1 MNEKILYI
9 LNPLSGRGID
19 KNAILQSLREIAGS
33 SQLEVFETK
42 GEHDAKRI
50 KEKIKAD
57 KPEVI
62 WIGGGDGTIRLVAG
76 ALEYTDI
83 PMAVIPLG
91 SANGLAKC
99 LGIDDIEDAYS
110 AIKKGKSRKLDV
122 LKINSEICLHLSDFG
137 FNAGLIKKF
146 EEENERGMM
155 AYFRSSL
162 RQFQEMKP
170 YTFGITIDG
179 KNIDGK
185 EESKVEAKMLV
196 IANGDRYG
204 TGAIINPAG
213 KIDDGRFEIIVL
225 NPDGIDEMAE
235 ISMAMFTG
243 TLDETENV
251 TIYSAEK
258 ASIINYDDADFQID
272 GEIIETQKEIDVI
285 CEKQKFRFLTS

>member
-1 MNEKILYI
+1 MKKKFLYI
-9 LNPLSGRGID
+9 LNPVSGRGID
-19 KNAILQSLREIAGS
+19 RNTIFESLRDITGG

-42 GEHDAKRI
+42 GKNETDRI
-50 KEKIKAD
+50 REKIQKGNPD
-57 KPEVI
+57 EI
-62 WIGGGDGTIRLVAG
+62 LIGGGDGTIRMVAS
-76 ALEYTDI
+76 ALQNSDI
-83 PMAVIPLG
+83 PLGIIPIG

-99 LGIDDIEDAYS
+99 LGINDIDDALR
-110 AIKKGKSRKLDV
+110 AVKSGETRKLDV
-122 LKINSEICLHLSDFG
+122 LKIDGELCLHLSDFG

-146 EEENERGMM
+146 EQEETERGMM

-170 YTFGITIDG
+170 YTFGINING
-179 KNIDGK
+179 KK
-185 EESKVEAKMLV
+185 ESKVEAKMLV

-204 TGAIINPAG
+204 TGAIINPAS
-213 KIDDGRFEIIVL
+213 KIDDGKFEIIAL
-225 NPDGIDEMAE
+225 NPDGIDEMVE

-258 ASIINYDDADFQID
+258 ANIINYDDADFQVD
-272 GEIIETQKEIDVI
+272 GEIIDAQKEIDVI

>member
-1 MNEKILYI
+1 MKKKFLYI
-9 LNPLSGRGID
+9 LNPVSGRGID
-19 KNAILQSLREIAGS
+19 RNTIFESLRDITGG

-42 GEHDAKRI
+42 GKNETDRI
-50 KEKIKAD
+50 REKIQKGNPD
-57 KPEVI
+57 EI
-62 WIGGGDGTIRLVAG
+62 LIGGGDGTIRMVAS
-76 ALEYTDI
+76 ALQNSDI
-83 PMAVIPLG
+83 PLGIIPIG

-99 LGIDDIEDAYS
+99 LGINDIDDALRAVKSGE
-110 AIKKGKSRKLDV
+110 SRKLDV
-122 LKINSEICLHLSDFG
+122 LKIDGELCLHLSDFG

-146 EEENERGMM
+146 EQEETERGMM

-170 YTFGITIDG
+170 YTFGINING
-179 KNIDGK
+179 KK
-185 EESKVEAKMLV
+185 ESKVEAKMLV

-204 TGAIINPAG
+204 TGAIINPAS
-213 KIDDGRFEIIVL
+213 KIDDGKFEIIAL
-225 NPDGIDEMAE
+225 NPDGIDEMVE

-258 ASIINYDDADFQID
+258 ANIINYDDADFQID
-272 GEIIETQKEIDVI
+272 GEIIDAQKEIDVI